1 MTMSSVPQVASA
13 IQRVLTT
20 RAKELERASGFVT
33 RSTAQLDGPSFAQ
46 TTVLCWMNEPQ
57 ASYSQLQQVASSLG
71 VQVSNQAIEQRFGKP
86 SAAFMRQVLEEAVG
100 QVISSEA
107 AASEL
112 LGRFNG
118 VYLQDG
124 TVISLPAALA
134 QSWPGCGGSTPE
146 AGTSSVRAQVR
157 LEVTQG
163 QMQGPWLQPGRAAE
177 RSGEAY
183 EAPLPAGCL
192 YNVDMG
198 YFTLTDMR
206 RHGKEGHF
214 WLTQAKASVKLY
226 DQRGQCWDLLDLL
239 EAQHS
244 DTIDLE
250 VQVGVKERLPAR
262 LIAVRL
268 SQEQVTERR
277 KRANKQHEGPPKG
290 CQPPGKRRST
300 TGKRQRWRKNRRV
313 SPARERLME
322 WTVLLTTVPVER
334 LSVEEALVLARCR
347 WQIELLWKLWKQH
360 GKLDTWRSMKPY
372 RVLTEIFAKLLGLV
386 ITHWLTLLGCWQ
398 APNRSLVKAK
408 QVVQWMAPGLAL
420 ALAGDVPMERVVERT
435 AATMGGCTLNS
446 RRKQP
451 NCSQLLDNP
460 KLIRGLG

>member
-20 RAKELERASGFVT
+20 RAKELERASGFVE
-33 RSTAQLDGPSFAQ
+33 RSSAQMDGPIFAQ

-71 VQVSNQAIEQRFGKP
+71 VQVSNQAIEQHL
-86 SAAFMRQVLEEAVG
+86 LEEAVG

-107 AASEL
+107 SAPEV

-146 AGTSSVRAQVR
+146 AGRSSLRAQVR
-157 LEVTQG
+157 LELAQG

-177 RSGEAY
+177 RSGEAH
-183 EAPLPAGCL
+183 ETPLPVGCL
-192 YNVDMG
+192 YNVDVG
-198 YFTLTDMR
+198 YFTLTEMR
-206 RHGKEGHF
+206 RHGNEGRF
-214 WLTQAKASVKLY
+214 WLTQAKANLKLY

-244 DTIDLE
+244 DTIDLQ

-268 SQEQVTERR
+268 SKEQVKQRR
-277 KRANKQHEGPPKG
+277 ARANKQHEVPPKG

-300 TGKRQRWRKNRRV
+300 AAKPQR
-313 SPARERLME
+313 
-322 WTVLLTTVPVER
+322 
-334 LSVEEALVLARCR
+334 
-347 WQIELLWKLWKQH
+347 
-360 GKLDTWRSMKPY
+360 
-372 RVLTEIFAKLLGLV
+372 
-386 ITHWLTLLGCWQ
+386 
-398 APNRSLVKAK
+398 
-408 QVVQWMAPGLAL
+408 
-420 ALAGDVPMERVVERT
+420 
-435 AATMGGCTLNS
+435 
-446 RRKQP
+446 
-451 NCSQLLDNP
+451 
-460 KLIRGLG
+460 

>member
-1 MTMSSVPQVASA
+1 MSSVPQVASA

-20 RAKELERASGFVT
+20 RAKEIERESGFVE
-33 RSTAQLDGPSFAQ
+33 RSSAQLDGPIFAQ
-46 TTVLCWMNEPQ
+46 MTVLCWMANAE
-57 ASYSQLQQVASSLG
+57 ASYSQFQQVASSLG

-107 AASEL
+107 VAPEL

-134 QSWPGCGGSTPE
+134 QSWPGCGGSSPE

-157 LEVTQG
+157 LEMAQG

-183 EAPLPAGCL
+183 EAPLPEGCL
-192 YNVDMG
+192 YTVDMG
-198 YFTLTDMR
+198 YFTLADMR

-226 DQRGQCWDLLDLL
+226 DARGQGWDLLDLL
-239 EAQHS
+239 EAQHR
-244 DTIDLE
+244 DTIDLP

-268 SQEQVTERR
+268 SPEQVKQRC
-277 KRANKQHEGPPKG
+277 KRANISHEGPAKG
-290 CQPPGKRRST
+290 CQPPGKRRSA
-300 TGKRQRWRKNRRV
+300 TGKRQRWRKHRRV
-313 SPARERLME
+313 SPARQRLMQ
-322 WTVLLTTVPVER
+322 WTVLLTNVPAER

-372 RVLTEIFAKLLGLV
+372 RVLTEVFAKLLGLV

-398 APNRSLVKAK
+398 APNRSLVKAR
-408 QVVQWMAPGLAL
+408 QVVQWMAPALAL
-420 ALAGDVPMERVVERT
+420 ALAGDVPLERVVQRT
-435 AATMGGCTLNS
+435 AATMGGCTLNA
-446 RRKQP
+446 RHTQP
-451 NCSQLLDNP
+451 NCSQLVDNP

>member
-1 MTMSSVPQVASA
+1 MSSVPQVASA
-13 IQRVLTT
+13 IQRVLRT
-20 RAKELERASGFVT
+20 RAKEIERESGFVE
-33 RSTAQLDGPSFAQ
+33 RSSARLDGPSFAQ
-46 TTVLCWMNEPQ
+46 TTVLCWMENPE

-86 SAAFMRQVLEEAVG
+86 SAAFMRQLLEEAVG

-107 AASEL
+107 SAPEL
-112 LGRFNG
+112 LERFNG

-124 TVISLPAALA
+124 TVISLPAAFA
-134 QSWPGCGGSTPE
+134 QSWPGCGGNTPE

-157 LEVTQG
+157 LELAQG
-163 QMQGPWLQPGRAAE
+163 QMQGPWLQPGRDAE

-183 EAPLPAGCL
+183 ETPLPAGCL

-198 YFTLTDMR
+198 YFTLSDMR
-206 RHGKEGHF
+206 RHDKQEHF

-226 DQRGQCWDLLDLL
+226 DARGQCWDLLDLL

-244 DTIDLE
+244 DTIDLS

-268 SQEQVTERR
+268 SPEQVQERR
-277 KRANKQHEGPPKG
+277 KRANKQYEGPPKG
-290 CQPPGKRRST
+290 CQPPGKRRGAT
-300 TGKRQRWRKNRRV
+300 QGKRQRWRKNRRV
-313 SPARERLME
+313 SPARARLLE
-322 WTVLLTTVPVER
+322 WTVLLTNVPLER

-398 APNRSLVKAK
+398 APNRSLVKAR
-408 QVVQWMAPGLAL
+408 QVVQWMVPGLAL
-420 ALAGDVPMERVVERT
+420 ALAGDVPMERVVQRT
-435 AATMGGCTLNS
+435 VATMQRGCTLNA
-446 RRKQP
+446 RHKQP
-451 NCSQLLDNP
+451 NTYQLVDNP
-460 KLIRGLG
+460 KLIHS

>member
-1 MTMSSVPQVASA
+1 MSSVPQVANA
-13 IQRVLTT
+13 IQHVLTT
-20 RAKELERASGFVT
+20 RAKELERTSGFVE
-33 RSTAQLDGPSFAQ
+33 RSSAQLDGPSFAQ
-46 TTVLCWMNEPQ
+46 TTVLCWMDTPE

-86 SAAFMRQVLEEAVG
+86 SAALMQQLLEEAVG
-100 QVISSEA
+100 QVISSDA
-107 AASEL
+107 TAPEL

-146 AGTSSVRAQVR
+146 AGASSVRAQVR
-157 LEVTQG
+157 LEMTQG

-177 RSGEAY
+177 RSGPAY
-183 EAPLPAGCL
+183 ETPLPAGCL

-198 YFTLTDMR
+198 YFTLSDMR
-206 RHGKEGHF
+206 RHGKQGHF

-226 DQRGQCWDLLDLL
+226 DPRGQCWDLLDLL
-239 EAQHS
+239 QAQHS
-244 DTIDLE
+244 DTIDLQ

-268 SQEQVTERR
+268 SPEQVKERR
-277 KRANKQHEGPPKG
+277 ERANKSYEGPPKG
-290 CQPPGKRRST
+290 CQPPGKGRST
-300 TGKRQRWRKNRRV
+300 TGKRQRWRKHRRV

-322 WTVLLTTVPVER
+322 WTVLLTNVPVER

-360 GKLDTWRSMKPY
+360 GKLDTWRSLKPY

-420 ALAGDVPMERVVERT
+420 ALAGDVPLERVVQRT
-435 AATMGGCTLNS
+435 ADTLGGCTLNA
-446 RRKQP
+446 RHTQP
-451 NCSQLLDNP
+451 NCSQLLDHP
-460 KLIRGLG
+460 KLIRSLG